1 MSLMNYT
8 YIEQL
13 LERYWQ
19 GETNLDEE
27 QILRSFFCQEDVPD
41 HLREYA
47 EFFSFARDSKNECV
61 SEDFDSR
68 FADILSEEEEKKTV
82 RVKAIRI
89 PFKTRLMPLLKS
101 AAVVALTLTI
111 GGAALRAVMAPEEPD
126 TIQLTTGTY
135 VQRQDV
141 KAVIEAAQRSMT
153 AKADS
158 ISDKKS
164 VDSDLKTE

>member
-1 MSLMNYT
+1 MNYT

-27 QILRSFFCQEDVPD
+27 QILRSFFCQEEVPD

-47 EFFSFARDSKNECV
+47 EFFAYARDAKSERV

-68 FADILSEEEEKKTV
+68 FADILAAEEGEKQERV
-82 RVKAIRI
+82 RAIRI
-89 PFKTRLMPLLKS
+89 PLKTRLMPFLKA
-101 AAVVALTLTI
+101 AAVVAITMTI
-111 GGAALRAVMAPEEPD
+111 GGAAMRAVMEPEEPS
-126 TIQLTTGTY
+126 TIELMTGTY
-135 VQRQDV
+135 VQQQDV
-141 KAVIEAAQRSMT
+141 KTVIEAAQRSMT

-158 ISDKKS
+158 ITDSKA
-164 VDSDLKTE
+164 VDAEVKTE